1 MDNTLCK
8 RILVHAGFSIENWGI
23 PGTPEFAK
31 NKSAYNHWYY
41 TTHPEKWKP
50 EDELKGDGIQKKKK
64 WKPEDELHEKE
75 DEIQKKLEEYLNSES
90 ERLINMGGETMT
102 RAASNIGPMA
112 SKYLEE
118 HKEEITKAAVDSLEQ
133 TASSSISVG
142 KAILSEMFTR
152 SKNRLNEKVSSITSS
167 IKSAANKVA
176 DGFDRLIGKIKSIF

>member
-8 RILVHAGFSIENWGI
+8 QILVHAGFSIENWGI
-23 PGTPEFAK
+23 PGTPEFAE

-50 EDELKGDGIQKKKK
+50 EDEI
-64 WKPEDELHEKE
+64 HEKE

-90 ERLINMGGETMT
+90 ERLINMGGESMT
-102 RAASNIGPMA
+102 KAASNIGPMA

-118 HKEEITKAAVDSLEQ
+118 HKEEIAKAAVDSLEQ
-133 TASSSISVG
+133 TASSSIKVG